1 MKSHIK
7 FGTGNRCLRWY
18 SFSLVFFLLAFL
30 FTSCTSKPEPYSVL
44 EFTGKTEVYDYSKY
58 LFPIIYESDS
68 ADPAVLLAGNGD
80 IIVYGE
86 NNCFYY
92 RKSLQNKFSVKT
104 VNNAGFINGKIN
116 SITIPGNDSMIP
128 WFEEMKSADF
138 SMLGFL
144 NFDTIIPE
152 SYIPYLN
159 DIAKTRPEIGMGYG
173 GDLVVIDR
181 IFKIFSPQF
190 IAGTNLSQKD
200 FNILSG
206 LTNLEILSASLHDSV
221 YTAPLPAMP
230 KLKQLILTDVKKNA
244 LHNDFLINNKQ
255 IEKLTVMQS
264 RNFNFLILEP
274 LKSLKELIINEA
286 DTIENID
293 LIRSHK
299 QLELLSVI
307 NEKFPNDMPLKEL
320 SGIRWMTFYDIVT
333 QDGFNSFVESHPN
346 LEVVELINNDTIRNL
361 QPLLNLKKIEGLIV
375 TDKLTDLA
383 TIKSLKTLKYLSLP
397 EDILNDTI
405 TKAELQKSL
414 PGTRIVPN
422 HGICLGSGWLLLII
436 PFIMLFRVFI
446 RQKPGN
452 AQD

>member
-1 MKSHIK
+1 MKSQIK
-7 FGTGNRCLRWY
+7 SGTWDNCLRWY
-18 SFSLVFFLLAFL
+18 SFSMVFILMAFI
-30 FTSCTSKPEPYSVL
+30 FSSCTIKPEPYSVL
-44 EFTGKTEVYDYSKY
+44 EFTGKTEVYNYSKY

-68 ADPAVLLAGNGD
+68 VNPAVLLASNSD

-173 GDLVVIDR
+173 GDLDVIAR

-190 IAGTNLSQKD
+190 IVGANLSQKD

-206 LTNLEILSASLHDSV
+206 LTSLEILSASLNDSV

-230 KLKQLILTDVKKNA
+230 KLKQLTLTDVKKNA

-264 RNFNFLILEP
+264 RKFNFLILEP

-293 LIRSHK
+293 LIRNHK
-299 QLELLSVI
+299 QLNLLSVI
-307 NEKFPNDMPLKEL
+307 NKKIPNDMPLKEL
-320 SGIRWMTFYDIVT
+320 SCIRWMTFYDIVT
-333 QDGFNSFVESHPN
+333 QDGFNSFIESHPN
-346 LEVVELINNDTIRNL
+346 LEVVELINNDTLRNL

-414 PGTRIVPN
+414 PGTRIVAN

-436 PFIMLFRVFI
+436 PLILLFRVFI

-452 AQD
+452 VQD